1 MTFFRIIVPGF
12 AIALGLA
19 CAAEAAIANIDQA
32 GQQFS
37 KKALAVKVGD
47 TVRYQNGD
55 DAIHNINVID
65 AADVAR
71 DMGLQKPGEHIEVLF
86 DKGGKFIVRCS
97 IHPKMK
103 MTVTAE

>member
-1 MTFFRIIVPGF
+1 MKTRHILLPAAAVT
-12 AIALGLA
+12 LGLA
-19 CAAEAAIANIDQA
+19 CAAEASIANIDQA

-37 KKALAVKVGD
+37 KKALSVKVGD

-86 DKGGKFIVRCS
+86 DKNGKFVVRCS

-103 MTVTAE
+103 MVVTAE

>member
-1 MTFFRIIVPGF
+1 MRSYQPLSAFLL
-12 AIALGLA
+12 LGLA
-19 CAAEAAIANIDQA
+19 CGAEASIATIDQA

-37 KKALAVKVGD
+37 KKTLSIKTGD

-55 DAIHNINVID
+55 DSIHNINVID
-65 AADVAR
+65 ASDLTR

-103 MTVTAE
+103 MVVTAE